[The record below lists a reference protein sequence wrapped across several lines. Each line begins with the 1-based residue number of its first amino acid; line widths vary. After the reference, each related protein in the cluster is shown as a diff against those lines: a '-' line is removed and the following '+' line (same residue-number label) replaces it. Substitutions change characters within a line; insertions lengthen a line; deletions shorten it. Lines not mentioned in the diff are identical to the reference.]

1 MATTETKS
9 PKANP
14 KLATVGMVYLWC
26 FLWLSESF
34 LIMSDVKWETL
45 K

>member
-9 PKANP
+9 PKVIA
-14 KLATVGMVYLWC
+14 KLTTVGMVYLWC

-34 LIMSDVKWETL
+34 LITSDVKWETL
-45 K
+45 E